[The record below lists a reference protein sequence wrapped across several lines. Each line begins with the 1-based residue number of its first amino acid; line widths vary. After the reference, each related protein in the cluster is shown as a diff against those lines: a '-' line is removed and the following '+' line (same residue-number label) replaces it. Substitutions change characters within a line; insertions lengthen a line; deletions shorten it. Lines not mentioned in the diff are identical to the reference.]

1 MKGASSQDYIWDHF
15 QNEGVES
22 FRFSGAR
29 QEFLMRR
36 IARGERVLNIGVG
49 SGELERLGLAKGVEM
64 WSLDPSE
71 RAIERLRESLRM
83 GERAQQGYSQAIPY
97 ADGQFDVVIMTE
109 VLEHLD
115 DQVLDAT
122 LTDVR
127 RVLKPGGRFIGTVPA
142 RERLSDAHVVCP
154 ACSHQFHRWG
164 HVQSFDDADLARLLK
179 RVFKEAAVKETF
191 IIEWDSVGWGRRVQE
206 LVKKFLSWRRIGPY
220 AVARN
225 LFFVA
230 R

>member
-1 MKGASSQDYIWDHF
+1 
-15 QNEGVES
+15 VES

-29 QEFLMRR
+29 QEHLMRR
-36 IARGERVLNIGVG
+36 VEKGERALNIGVG
-49 SGELERLGLAKGVEM
+49 AGELERIGLRKGVEM
-64 WSLDPSE
+64 WSLDPSQ
-71 RAIERLRESLRM
+71 RAIERLRESLGM
-83 GERAQQGYSQAIPY
+83 GERAQAGYSQAIPY
-97 ADGQFDVVIMTE
+97 PDAHFDVVIMSE

-115 DQVLDAT
+115 DATLDAT
-122 LTDVR
+122 LKDVR

-154 ACSHQFHRWG
+154 ACAHQFHRWG
-164 HVQSFDDADLARLLK
+164 HVQSFDEADLARLLK
-179 RVFKEAAVKETF
+179 REFAEASVKETF
-191 IIEWDSVGWGRRVQE
+191 IIEWESVGWGRRIQE

-225 LFFVA
+225 LVFVA